1 MTFMM
6 TFEEFQE
13 KCVQNKEK
21 IEKFSKI
28 LTAVLV
34 IVLPLISYFYLWGRI
49 VSGIL
54 LVIAIINT
62 LMSKTTNDRIFSRF
76 PAILGL
82 IAVSII
88 IYRIAIDEEL
98 SLNTSSFFLVCI
110 FPLIVWLAIYC
121 LHCFS
126 IYFLDVAVF
135 DNPKLNYSS
144 KIIRLEH
151 EKVKTKHGINHYY
164 YVYFYGF
171 RNSFLKSEITEIQ
184 FIRWHE
190 GDVIQTVLVPRIDGE
205 IVCKGV
211 WRPNNFEGLT
221 DWELDK
227 QQHEKD
233 VELFGMSQEE
243 MDKAA
248 GESKKLSY
256 KMLFYVIAGADLI
269 FAILGPL
276 KYSIINSDLNIICLL
291 IAISITLF
299 TSFKEYKHIKEKY
312 TLEDMKLWLDYL
324 LPRCLFYISATLIFL
339 EYFYML
345 IN

>member
-1 MTFMM
+1 MM
-6 TFEEFQE
+6 LLEEFQE

-21 IEKFSKI
+21 VEKYSKL
-28 LTAVLV
+28 LTVGL
-34 IVLPLISYFYLWGRI
+34 IIILPLISYFYLWGRI

-88 IYRIAIDEEL
+88 IYRISITEEL
-98 SLNTSSFFLVCI
+98 SLNMSSFFIVCI
-110 FPLIVWLAIYC
+110 VPLIVWLAIYC

-126 IYFLDVAVF
+126 VNFLDVAVF

-144 KIIRLEH
+144 KILRLEH
-151 EKVKTKHGINHYY
+151 EKVKTKNGTNHYY

-171 RNSFLKSEITEIQ
+171 RNSFLKSEITDIQ
-184 FIRWHE
+184 FRRWRE

-221 DWELDK
+221 DLELDK

-243 MDKAA
+243 MDEAA
-248 GESKKLSY
+248 GESKILSH
-256 KMLFYVIAGADLI
+256 KTIFFVIAGADLI
-269 FAILGPL
+269 FAIFSPL
-276 KYSIINSDLNIICLL
+276 KYSIIKSDLNIICLL
-291 IAISITLF
+291 IAISLTIII
-299 TSFKEYKHIKEKY
+299 SFKEYKHIKEKY
-312 TLEDMKLWLDYL
+312 TLEDLKLWLDYL
-324 LPRCLFYISATLIFL
+324 LPRCLFYISSILIFL
-339 EYFYML
+339 EYFYMF
-345 IN
+345 INK